1 MSKLLENN
9 DAFEQALAG
18 LNTAQ
23 RQAVEQIDG
32 PVMVVAGPGTGKTQ
46 ILAARIG
53 MILSKTDADAHNIL
67 CLTYTD
73 AGAIAMRKRLFQFI
87 GPDAYRVHI
96 YTFHAFCND
105 IIQQNL
111 DYFGKYTLE
120 PISDL
125 ERIEL
130 YQNLVDAFP
139 KHHIL
144 KRFRRDAYYEIPRL
158 QQLFSAM
165 KREGWTAD
173 FISQKVDE
181 YLLEI
186 EDCEPDSTYYKS
198 FKYSKKTKDKN
209 VGDYKPVYEEEKEK
223 MERLRAAAHEFENYT
238 TLMLKRNRY
247 DYDDM
252 IGWVLKAFKEDSSFL
267 LNYQE
272 RYQYIL
278 VDEFQDTSGTQNELI
293 QLLINYWERPNIFVV
308 GDDDQSIFRFQG
320 ANVENILDFAK
331 GYASDLYRVVLTEN
345 YRSSQAILDTAK
357 SLIDRN
363 AERLV
368 GQLEGLDK
376 HLIAKNSSYADLAA
390 QPEIREYAT
399 QHHEFA
405 GITNEIDALIQSGVN
420 PAEIAVIYKENKNGE
435 ALAHYF
441 NLRNIPVNTKRKVD
455 ILTLPFA
462 KKLFTILR
470 YLAQET
476 DIPYSGDALLFEIM
490 HFDFYAINAIE
501 IAEITKKVQSNKK
514 EWSSIRH
521 YLYKTYIKTQTNLF
535 SATETNSIKRLIED
549 LEFWIKES
557 KNVTLQQLFEKI
569 IVRGGVLRYIMQS
582 TEKMWLMQ
590 VLTNIFDFLKE
601 ESHKNPGI
609 DLADFVTTI
618 DLLDKNDLKLE
629 LNRALHNEHGVNFV
643 TCHGSKGLEY
653 EYVFLMGCTSAAWEK
668 KRKPSGD
675 YKLPDTV
682 FTTQSTT
689 NDQEELRRLFYVAL
703 TRAKRHLYLSYPSY
717 SNTGKPL
724 EQSIFISE
732 LITDTPIRIQQQQ
745 LEEESI
751 FDYLT
756 LQFTEEVAPEI
767 ELMDKHFIENQ
778 LQTFALS
785 VTALSNYLDC
795 PLRFYFQNL
804 VLVPAGK
811 SETMEF
817 GSAVHFALN
826 QFFVKMQNDEQK
838 NFPSKEVLV
847 EDFKTY
853 MFRHRESFT
862 KEEFKRRME
871 YGEKILPEYYDYGVD
886 RWNKIVATE
895 KRISNVHVQGVPIK
909 GALDK
914 LEFDGKAVNV
924 VDYKTGKYEN
934 AKAKL
939 ERPSD
944 KNPNGG
950 DYWRQA
956 VFYKILVDN
965 DRSNDW
971 QAISAEFDFVEPVK
985 NEYKNERVYIT
996 PEDVQV
1002 VTDQIKI
1009 VYEKIKR
1016 QEFSKGCGKSDCQWC
1031 TFVKE
1036 NYRSTVEPEE
1046 KEV

>member
-53 MILSKTDADAHNIL
+53 MILTKTDADAHNIL

-139 KHHIL
+139 KNHIL
-144 KRFRRDAYYEIPRL
+144 KRFRGDVYYEIPRL
-158 QQLFSAM
+158 QQLFSTM
-165 KREGWTAD
+165 KREGWTAS
-173 FISQKVDE
+173 FISKKVDE
-181 YLLEI
+181 YLQEI
-186 EDCEPDSTYYKS
+186 EHCEPDSSYYKS

-209 VGDYKPVYEEEKEK
+209 VGDLKPAFEEEKEK
-223 MERLRAAAHEFENYT
+223 MERLRAAANEFENYT
-238 TLMLKRNRY
+238 QLMLKRNRY

-252 IGWVLKAFKEDSSFL
+252 IGWVLKAFKEDAQFL

-272 RYQYIL
+272 RYQFIL

-320 ANVENILDFAK
+320 ANVENILDFAQ
-331 GYASDLYRVVLTEN
+331 GYAADLYRVVLTEN

-363 AERLV
+363 SERLV
-368 GQLEGLDK
+368 GKLEGLNK
-376 HLIAKNSSYADLAA
+376 HLIAKNSAYADLAA

-405 GITNEIDALIQSGVN
+405 GITNEIDTLIQSGVN
-420 PAEIAVIYKENKNGE
+420 PAEIAVIYKENKSGE

-455 ILTLPFA
+455 ILQLPFA

-490 HFDFYAINAIE
+490 HFDFYDIKPIE
-501 IAEITKKVQSNKK
+501 IAQITKKVQSNKK
-514 EWSSIRH
+514 EWSSIRY
-521 YLYKTYIKTQTNLF
+521 YLYKNYIKAQTDLF
-535 SATETNSIKRLIED
+535 SAAENNSIKRLIED
-549 LEFWIKES
+549 LEFWIRES

-582 TEKMWLMQ
+582 PEKMWLMQ

-609 DLADFVTTI
+609 DLADFVNTI

-629 LNRALHNEHGVNFV
+629 LNRALHNEQGVNFV

-653 EYVFLMGCTSAAWEK
+653 EYVFLMGCTASSWEK

-682 FTTQSTT
+682 FSTQSTA

-703 TRAKRHLYLSYPSY
+703 TRAKSHLYLSYPSY

-732 LITDTPIRIQQQQ
+732 LITDTPIRIEQQQ
-745 LEEESI
+745 LEEEAI

-756 LQFTEEVAPEI
+756 LQFTEEVEPEI
-767 ELMDKHFIENQ
+767 ELMDTHFIENQ

-804 VLVPAGK
+804 VMVPAGK

-838 NFPSKEVLV
+838 NFPSKEILV

-871 YGEKILPEYYDYGVD
+871 YGEKILPEYYDYGVE

-924 VDYKTGKYEN
+924 VDYKTGKFEN

-944 KNPNGG
+944 KQPNGG

-996 PEDVQV
+996 PDDVQI
-1002 VTDQIKI
+1002 VTNQIKT
-1009 VYEKIKR
+1009 VYEQIKR
-1016 QEFSKGCGKSDCQWC
+1016 HEFSKGCGKSDCQWC

-1036 NYRSTVEPEE
+1036 NYRSTVAPEE
-1046 KEV
+1046 KEL